1 MEGIDVIE
9 DLAMVMIAAG
19 IFGSLCKR
27 IGLSV
32 IVGYL
37 AAGVLLGP
45 YTPPFA
51 FVHDLERIHTLSQL
65 GLVFLM
71 FSIGMELS
79 LNKLRSLGPGMAVAT
94 ALGAFLV
101 FNLTQLLGA
110 AAGWPRVQTM
120 FTAAMLMVS
129 SSAVISKMLRDLRLE
144 HERAGQQ
151 ALGIAVLEDVVAIV
165 MITLLGSY
173 TKIGGSESS
182 GAVSTVLTSLS
193 GFVVLIVMI
202 ALLFVPRLLKRL
214 QTRADPELQTIIV
227 AGVLFVLALAA
238 VWAGYSLALG
248 AFLLGAVV
256 AELPQRHQVE
266 HAFEGMRDIF
276 SSVFFVSIG
285 MLIDV
290 RQIGEVWPWILGLG
304 AFVLVV
310 RPVSVGLALVLTG
323 TPSRDARRAGLC
335 VSPLGEFSF
344 IIAQMGVTAGVLPN
358 TYYTLAVGVSLVTVL
373 LAPLINRQAGPLL
386 QWVETHEPRR
396 LSHAFETY
404 HGWLALLSAAPGKRL
419 WWQRGRKH
427 VIRIAIEMLL
437 ITGLL
442 LSAETLYGVLVHSD
456 LLTSLKGPTFRL
468 EFWAFLGLLTLL
480 PLVGMAWSINALAGI
495 AAESLS
501 SLIRLPARLVGA
513 VVRLAALG
521 IAGLWLWYLIPVG
534 LLTPRGW
541 WLVGGLLTVLAAIF
555 SRRLISLSTQLHG
568 SVEGVLEGAGAATTH
583 IPSRWGQQSADWEL
597 NLQEIELPAGALCA
611 GRTIAALNIR
621 GQFGCTIVEINRQG
635 YVLAGP
641 EPSLALF
648 PGDNLLMLGS
658 AEQLAAAR
666 EELTRRGAS
675 DEEVAGFDDARLQ
688 AVTVPANPGIVGQP
702 LRALKIPHRTGVVV
716 VGIARDG
723 HKHANPQGN
732 EIVQAGDQWL
742 VIGAA
747 DELRMLNGL
756 LSKGSAEPGAV

>member
-1 MEGIDVIE
+1 MEGVDMIE

-51 FVHDLERIHTLSQL
+51 FVHDLARIHTLSQL

-173 TKIGGSESS
+173 TKIGGGESS

-193 GFVVLIVMI
+193 GFVVLIVMG

-214 QTRADPELQTIIV
+214 QARADPELQTIIV
-227 AGVLFVLALAA
+227 SGLLFVLALAA

-256 AELPQRHQVE
+256 AELPQRQQVD

-290 RQIGEVWPWILGLG
+290 RLIGAVWPWILGLG

-310 RPVSVGLALVLTG
+310 RPVCVGLALVLTG
-323 TPSRDARRAGLC
+323 TPPRDARRAGLC

-344 IIAQMGVTAGVLPN
+344 IIAQMGVTAGVLPK

-373 LAPLINRQAGPLL
+373 LAPLINRRAGPLL
-386 QWVETHEPRR
+386 QWIETHEPPR
-396 LSHAFETY
+396 LSRGFAIY
-404 HGWLALLSAAPGKRL
+404 HGWLAQLAAAPGKHL
-419 WWQRGRKH
+419 WWRRGRKH

-442 LSAETLYGVLVHSD
+442 LSAETLYRVLEHSS
-456 LLTSLKGPTFRL
+456 LLPSLRGPTFRL
-468 EFWAFLGLLTLL
+468 EFWAFLGLVTLL
-480 PLVGMAWSINALAGI
+480 PLVGMAWSINALAQI
-495 AAESLS
+495 AAESLRGQ
-501 SLIRLPARLVGA
+501 IRLPERLIAA
-513 VVRLAALG
+513 VVRLAALAL
-521 IAGLWLWYLIPVG
+521 AGFWLWYLIPVG
-534 LLTPRGW
+534 LLTPRSW
-541 WLVGGLLTVLAAIF
+541 WLVGGLLAGLAAVF
-555 SRRLISLSTQLHG
+555 SRRLLSLSTQMHG
-568 SVEGVLEGAGAATTH
+568 SVEGVLEGSGAPTTH
-583 IPSRWGQQSADWEL
+583 IPSRWGQQSEDWAL
-597 NLQEIELPAGALCA
+597 NLQEIELPVGALCA

-621 GQFGCTIVEINRQG
+621 GRFGCTVVEINRQG

-666 EELTRRGAS
+666 AELTRHGAS
-675 DEEVAGFDDARLQ
+675 DEEAADFDDARLQ
-688 AVTVPANPGIVGQP
+688 TVTVPANPAIIGQS
-702 LRALKIPHRTGVVV
+702 LRALKIPHRTGAVV

-723 HKHANPQGN
+723 HKQANPSGDEMVN
-732 EIVQAGDQWL
+732 AGDEWL

-747 DELRMLNGL
+747 DELRALTGL
-756 LSKGSAEPGAV
+756 LSKGSADPGAA